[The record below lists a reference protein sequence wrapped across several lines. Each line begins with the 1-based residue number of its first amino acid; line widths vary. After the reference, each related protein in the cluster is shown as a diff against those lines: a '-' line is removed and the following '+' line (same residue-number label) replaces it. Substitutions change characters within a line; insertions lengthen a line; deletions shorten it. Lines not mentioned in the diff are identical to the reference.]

1 MVTARSQSWVG
12 SSEFEE
18 SYEDDRDFPGE
29 VFGEPLSKIPLRPLL
44 LLKTTDLVADAIQAM
59 NDRHIG
65 VSLVVD
71 AGGKLA
77 GIFTERD
84 VLRKVAWRELDLD
97 TQVSSVMTPNPVTL
111 PEHASIAYALQKMSV
126 EGYRHIPLVSE
137 DNRPLGVVGV
147 RDIVRWLVELF
158 PESLLNL
165 PPEPINPRSAD
176 GA

>member
-1 MVTARSQSWVG
+1 MVTARPQTWVG

-18 SYEDDRDFPGE
+18 AYEDERDSPGE

-44 LLKTTDLVADAIQAM
+44 VLKTTDLVADAIQAM

-71 AGGKLA
+71 ADGRLA

-84 VLRKVAWRELDLD
+84 VLRKVACRELDLN
-97 TQVSSVMTPNPVTL
+97 TQVSSVMTPDPVTL

-137 DNRPLGVVGV
+137 DHRPLGVVGV

-165 PPEPINPRSAD
+165 PPEPVNPTSVD
-176 GA
+176 GG